1 MNGNIL
7 SKLCRL
13 LVLGLLLV
21 TILGVSGF
29 TPFGQ
34 VDTQPDVDN
43 LVVYGVPWM
52 IVVIVVIGLLRR
64 YAGIGDEVSVLV
76 SAGGTV
82 IGFLVVQ
89 NLPDIEVLL
98 PWLPKYLPQVL
109 WAIVLFGAQLGLV
122 PGTTANRVYTT
133 TLGVFGRR

>member
-1 MNGNIL
+1 
-7 SKLCRL
+7 L

-21 TILGVSGF
+21 AFLGVMGF
-29 TPFGQ
+29 SPIQQADTP
-34 VDTQPDVDN
+34 TDVDN

-52 IVVIVVIGLLRR
+52 VIVIVVIGLLRR

-76 SAGGTV
+76 SAGAVVLGY
-82 IGFLVVQ
+82 LLVQ
-89 NLPDIEVLL
+89 NLPDLEGVL

-122 PGTTANRVYTT
+122 PGTTASRVTKRIT
-133 TLGVFGRR
+133 AAISGKR